1 MSDSYSGT
9 ISEFLAHLDPTIV
22 KASYAPRATELASA
36 IAEPLFYQYRQK
48 KQDVNTDVFVDHIDL
63 DSIQNALVD
72 YDYGVKGITDQ
83 LHYFME
89 SIPDYQEAQPYNK
102 QSSAFNEAYGYIVM
116 ALIQMLETL
125 PSSSNSDEA
134 HESA

>member
-48 KQDVNTDVFVDHIDL
+48 KRDITTDVFIEHIDL
-63 DSIQNALVD
+63 DSVQNALVD

-83 LHYFME
+83 LHHFMK

-102 QSSAFNEAYGYIVM
+102 QSPAFNEAYGYIVM
-116 ALIQMLETL
+116 ALVQMLEAL
-125 PSSSNSDEA
+125 SPSSNSVEA
-134 HESA
+134 HEPT